1 MDEGHRLFGS
11 SEADPTDDDADDP
24 RAIEE
29 ALPAAM
35 ERALA
40 DLDADSSAPPHFL
53 AQALRVAKLDV
64 PRALRVCANLERFRA
79 GERWALPLR
88 ARDVETACLHSRM
101 HVVLPRDRRGR
112 PLLLYDAARLDVGL
126 APLSEYQKMG
136 SYLMEAMT
144 SAAADQHGG
153 VALVVDLGGEARV
166 GATWALARAFSIADV
181 RRGVLMWRDTF
192 PAKLKRVYITR
203 ASGSLRALARAGLA
217 LVREKVRKRVLIVD
231 DLAQLHAEIPPES
244 LPRELGG
251 VLDDQYWEDWV
262 EKRRTAELA
271 AERAGPGLPVHAVG

>member
-1 MDEGHRLFGS
+1 MRALMDEGHRLFGS

-126 APLSEYQKMG
+126 APLSEYQ
-136 SYLMEAMT
+136 
-144 SAAADQHGG
+144 
-153 VALVVDLGGEARV
+153 
-166 GATWALARAFSIADV
+166 
-181 RRGVLMWRDTF
+181 
-192 PAKLKRVYITR
+192 
-203 ASGSLRALARAGLA
+203 
-217 LVREKVRKRVLIVD
+217 REKSCSACR
-231 DLAQLHAEIPPES
+231 
-244 LPRELGG
+244 
-251 VLDDQYWEDWV
+251 
-262 EKRRTAELA
+262 
-271 AERAGPGLPVHAVG
+271 

>member
-1 MDEGHRLFGS
+1 MRALLDEGRSLFGS
-11 SEADPTDDDADDP
+11 ADCDPTDDDADDA
-24 RAIEE
+24 RAIE
-29 ALPAAM
+29 AGLPAAM

-40 DLDADSSAPPHFL
+40 DVDAAAPPPHFL

-64 PRALRVCANLERFRA
+64 PRALRVCANLGRFRA

-88 ARDVETACLHSRM
+88 GRDVDTACLRSGM

-203 ASGSLRALARAGLA
+203 ACTQASRRCLYGELGVAVAASASAATIARPSATA
-217 LVREKVRKRVLIVD
+217 LVPVMARRPVL
-231 DLAQLHAEIPPES
+231 EM
-244 LPRELGG
+244 
-251 VLDDQYWEDWV
+251 
-262 EKRRTAELA
+262 
-271 AERAGPGLPVHAVG
+271 